1 MTAAQ
6 ETSYESQIV
15 RYFLNLVS
23 TKGELSCALKSCIAA
38 CPSCPPEVLAK
49 LAAEE
54 DLEIRWELSRNP
66 SCPPETLKQMA
77 EDALCAWSHGA
88 EEMEGNSWQT
98 LTLCAG
104 NPACPPDLL
113 AELVEFA
120 ENGWGG
126 GRRVRRAR
134 RSPKPLVPAG
144 STRTARDERRVDCAP
159 GGFRKPLVPAGDASG
174 ACE

>member
-120 ENGWGG
+120 ENGWGEASEACEA
-126 GRRVRRAR
+126 VAKTPRAR
-134 RSPKPLVPAG
+134 RIYSHGSRRAESGLRAGRFPKTP
-144 STRTARDERRVDCAP
+144 RARRR
-159 GGFRKPLVPAGDASG
+159 R
-174 ACE
+174 

>member
-126 GRRVRRAR
+126 GEASEACEAVAKTPRAR
-134 RSPKPLVPAG
+134 RIYSHGSRRAESGLRAGRFPKTP
-144 STRTARDERRVDCAP
+144 RARRR
-159 GGFRKPLVPAGDASG
+159 R
-174 ACE
+174 